1 MLTTSMN
8 FKITTLVE
16 NTVAQSGKAL
26 LGEHG
31 LSFFIEAGYGKI
43 LFDTG
48 QNLAISNNAR
58 VLGIDLTQIDAVV
71 LSHGHYDHSGGL
83 QSILESNKSFTLH
96 GHPDVFSP
104 KVKKNKENYK
114 YIGIPVEKNDIVNRG
129 ITLKLGRDPVKIAP
143 GVMTSGEIAL
153 ENDFEDVE
161 PMFFLKKD
169 KEVIPDTLADDQA
182 LILDTDQGLV
192 VLLGCSH
199 RGVIN
204 TLQHVAHLKGTAKI
218 HAILGGLHLAKASD
232 GKLAKII
239 DHLWGFGLEMAG
251 VGHCTGPRAFLALAN
266 EFKDRVFLNTVGKVI
281 EF

>member
-1 MLTTSMN
+1 VH
-8 FKITTLVE
+8 FRITTLVE
-16 NTVAQSGKAL
+16 NAVAQSGQAL
-26 LGEHG
+26 LAEHG
-31 LSFFIEAGYGKI
+31 LSFYIEAGDRKI

-58 VLGIDLTQIDAVV
+58 VLGIDLNQIDTVV

-83 QSILESNKSFTLH
+83 QSVLASNKDFTLY

-104 KVKKNKENYK
+104 KVKITNGNYK
-114 YIGIPVEKNDIVNRG
+114 YIGIPVEKNDIVNCG
-129 ITLKLGRDPVKIAP
+129 ISLKLDRNPVEIAP

-153 ENDFEDVE
+153 ENDFEDAE

-169 KEVIPDTLADDQA
+169 ETVTPDTLADDQA
-182 LILDTDQGLV
+182 LILDTDNGVV

-204 TLQHVAHLKGTAKI
+204 TLTHVARLKGNPKI
-218 HAILGGLHLAKASD
+218 HAILGGLHLGKASD

-239 DHLWGFGLEMAG
+239 EHLRSFDLEMVG
-251 VGHCTGPRAFLALAN
+251 VGHCTGPRAFLALSN

-281 EF
+281 QF